1 MNAMAPDP
9 LRHFAKKHH
18 LEGLTSHSLR
28 SVMEGGQSVA
38 KARSFL
44 AFQRRIDGELLHH
57 RIITGNPY
65 TAWFSRGEQTREQV
79 RAFIVQFSV
88 FSNLFLIAQLF
99 KTINADSL
107 QGMRASK
114 EILANEIGVVF
125 NAAGRRAVSPGNGG
139 DTDPELVSSEGT
151 VEGGVVRFGRAL
163 RWLFADRGTPFAR
176 FQRVGK
182 RRHGPAA
189 LFFCD
194 DLVSSTAARSIHPQP
209 RAMPSRTGRPPFLD
223 ISCRFKATRA

>member
-9 LRHFAKKHH
+9 LRHFAQKHQ

-38 KARSFL
+38 RARSFL
-44 AFQRRIDGELLHH
+44 AFQRRIGSELLHH

-65 TAWFSRGEQTREQV
+65 TAWFSRGEQTREHV

-125 NAAGRRAVSPGNGG
+125 NAGGRRAASSDNGG

-151 VEGGVVRFGRAL
+151 VEGGVFRFRVNEMLDGVAAF
-163 RWLFADRGTPFAR
+163 WVDR
-176 FQRVGK
+176 
-182 RRHGPAA
+182 
-189 LFFCD
+189 LEE
-194 DLVSSTAARSIHPQP
+194 
-209 RAMPSRTGRPPFLD
+209 RP
-223 ISCRFKATRA
+223 